1 MLNTDLFIENLVSI
15 DEFIESPNYIGKY
28 TNHETKIFPQCKEI
42 LHNWFRENDEVVNY
56 YPISTTSDASLT
68 CAVAM
73 TYQLYKLLAFKDI
86 HTTFGF
92 PTEHNIAMAFY
103 NTLYTDATA
112 NCYRY
117 FNDMLCVSP
126 WFLKHGTVGGIDKNI
141 YVPKQ
146 NIRILPASIDFPLLG
161 VQLYSA
167 VYDVQNL
174 DAFTD
179 KETMRSRLIQSYFG
193 TQARII
199 SRFTLNGKCYG
210 KQFTADPFIINEVI
224 KYEHT

>member
-1 MLNTDLFIENLVSI
+1 MLNNELFTEPLVRI
-15 DEFIESPNYIGKY
+15 DEFIDSLEYLGTY
-28 TNHETKIFPQCKEI
+28 TNNGTTVPTHCREI
-42 LHNWFRENDEVVNY
+42 LRKWFNEDDNIINY
-56 YPISTTSDASLT
+56 YAAGRNTGAHLT
-68 CAVAM
+68 NAIAM
-73 TYQLYKLLAFKDI
+73 AYQLYKLLAFKNI

-103 NTLYTDATA
+103 NTLYTAATA

-174 DAFTD
+174 EAFTD
-179 KETMRSRLIQSYFG
+179 KETMKSRLIQSHFG

-210 KQFTADPFIINEVI
+210 KQFTADPFIINEVT
-224 KYEHT
+224 KHEHT